1 MTAGAT
7 ARAEIWASVLRLSA
21 LAPLP
26 THRPLLAE
34 SLEARIVSLALSMQ
48 GIGSLE
54 IEAVSDRW
62 KTYSLWGLS

>member
-1 MTAGAT
+1 M
-7 ARAEIWASVLRLSA
+7 WASVFRLSV
-21 LAPLP
+21 LVPLP
-26 THRPLLAE
+26 THRPLLAG

>member
-34 SLEARIVSLALSMQ
+34 SLEARLGMQ
-48 GIGSLE
+48 GLGSLE
-54 IEAVSDRW
+54 IEAVATDG
-62 KTYSLWGLS
+62 KL